1 MTESRICVVTG
12 ANRGLGLE
20 TARQLGKLGHR
31 VILTARD
38 EAKGRAA
45 AEGLRQDGLE
55 ARFFP
60 LEVTSE
66 AGISSLRDF
75 LMREFGGLDVLVN
88 NAALYLDEG
97 VSTLDVGL
105 ETWRE
110 SFETNLFAPVALC
123 HELVPI
129 MVERGWGRVVNVS
142 SSAGQLSSMSDYAP
156 SYSASKAALNA
167 LTRLLAD
174 AVKGSG
180 VLVNAVCPGWVRT
193 DMGGPGA
200 SRSVQQGAKGIVWAA
215 TLPDKGPTG
224 GFFRD
229 EKRFEW

>member
-1 MTESRICVVTG
+1 MKEPRVAVVTG

-20 TARQLGKLGHR
+20 TARQLGALGHR

-38 EAKGRAA
+38 EAKGQIAT
-45 AEGLRQDGLE
+45 EGLRREGFD
-55 ARFFP
+55 ARFHP
-60 LEVTSE
+60 LEVTS
-66 AGISSLRDF
+66 GTGVSSLRDF

-97 VSTLDVGL
+97 ISTLDVRL
-105 ETWRE
+105 ETWRQT
-110 SFETNLFAPVALC
+110 FETNLFGPVALC

-129 MVERGWGRVVNVS
+129 MVKRGWGRVVNVS
-142 SSAGQLSSMSDYAP
+142 SSAGQLSNMGDYAP

-167 LTRLLAD
+167 LTRLVAD
-174 AVKGSG
+174 AVRGSG

-193 DMGGPGA
+193 DMGGSGA
-200 SRSVQQGAKGIVWAA
+200 PRSVQLGAKGIVWAA
-215 TLPDKGPTG
+215 MLPDGGPTG

-229 EKRFEW
+229 GKPLAW